1 MEGCVR
7 GEERTIHL
15 QVNVILRY
23 FKLINA
29 SEIWSPEKSPGLK
42 TWVLDPVLLTS
53 REGQNSPE
61 K

>member
-1 MEGCVR
+1 MR

-42 TWVLDPVLLTS
+42 TRVLGPVLLTS